1 MKIDLIVCAIKYLNL
16 FAALTLKVISHPVS
30 SIKRSSKMMILIYSI
45 QNVKEKNTHRVIC
58 IMHIL
63 HVMSSYSYI
72 YIHVQILYTIS
83 NEW

>member
-45 QNVKEKNTHRVIC
+45 QNVKEKNTHRV
-58 IMHIL
+58 MP
-63 HVMSSYSYI
+63 SYSYI
-72 YIHVQILYTIS
+72 IYTRSNLIHDIK
-83 NEW
+83 